1 MLIEQQRQR
10 QMGNAGRSRLGQTL
24 TQGDPVLRYDQASGV
39 LDFLT
44 PPPRQAERAALI
56 TGEQL
61 KPWAWKL
68 DSNAYAVIAALMGYP
83 G

>member
-1 MLIEQQRQR
+1 M
-10 QMGNAGRSRLGQTL
+10 QMSCSSSAQTL

-61 KPWAWKL
+61 KPWSWRL
-68 DSNAYAVIAALMGYP
+68 DTNAYSVIAKLMGSP
-83 G
+83 R

>member
-1 MLIEQQRQR
+1 M
-10 QMGNAGRSRLGQTL
+10 
-24 TQGDPVLRYDQASGV
+24 LRYDQASGV

-61 KPWAWKL
+61 KPWSWRL
-68 DSNAYAVIAALMGYP
+68 DTNAYAVIAKLMGSP
-83 G
+83 R